1 MPIGVYARSEQILDK
16 NAPISDN
23 NGVSHTHDN
32 SAAVLQQVPVSGAFF
47 LFAVGAGVR
56 SAILPPEYLDFEKPI
71 ADLEKKIEELTLF
84 TSNGNI
90 DLEEEILKLHKK
102 ADQLRVEIYSR
113 LTPWQKVQLSRHPNR
128 PYTLDYIE
136 AMLTDFVEMHGD
148 RSFADDPAIV
158 GGMARLDGLSVIVIG
173 HQKGRTLKDRV
184 FRNFGQ
190 PNPEGYRKALRLM
203 RFAEKFN
210 KPIIT
215 LIDTQGAY
223 PGIGAEERGQG
234 ESIARN
240 LYVMSGLK
248 VPIVSVII
256 GEGGSGGALAL
267 GVADRV
273 LMLEHATYS
282 VISPEG
288 CAAILWNNGSKA
300 NEAADLLKITAQ
312 DLFQMK
318 VIDEM
323 VEEPIGGAHRDP
335 RRAAELLKEA
345 VTRNLSEI
353 RSTLPAALVGLRYEK
368 FRKLGMFDQI

>member
-1 MPIGVYARSEQILDK
+1 M
-16 NAPISDN
+16 N
-23 NGVSHTHDN
+23 VS
-32 SAAVLQQVPVSGAFF
+32 LLIRPFF
-47 LFAVGAGVR
+47 TGLEEYDLAQ
-56 SAILPPEYLDFEKPI
+56 EYLEFEKPI
-71 ADLEKKIEELTLF
+71 AELEKKIEELTLF

-102 ADQLRVEIYSR
+102 SDQLRAEIYSR
-113 LTPWQKVQLSRHPNR
+113 LTPWQKVQISRHPNR

-136 AMLTDFVEMHGD
+136 AMFTDFVEMHGD
-148 RSFADDPAIV
+148 RGFADDPAIV
-158 GGMARLDGLSVIVIG
+158 CGMAKLDNRPVVIIG
-173 HQKGRTLKDRV
+173 HQKGRTLKERMY
-184 FRNFGQ
+184 RNFGQ

-203 RFAEKFN
+203 EFAEKFR

-240 LYVMSGLK
+240 LLVMSSLK
-248 VPIVSVII
+248 VPIIAVVI

-273 LMLEHATYS
+273 LMLEHSTYS

-300 NEAADLLKITAQ
+300 SEAAELLKITAQ

-318 VIDEM
+318 VIDEV

-335 RRAAELLKEA
+335 RRAAELLKDSI
-345 VTRNLSEI
+345 TRNMAEI
-353 RSTLPAALVGLRYEK
+353 RNVPTDEIVKMRYEK
-368 FRKLGMFDQI
+368 FRRLGTFDQI